1 MFTEYSTLSFNDRHL
16 GTRSSVRRRALSRT
30 DAITD
35 YNAFFLRAKLL
46 DRVNTIPLN
55 HGSEKT
61 ASRYGGA
68 FSMMAKM

>member
-30 DAITD
+30 DAIT
-35 YNAFFLRAKLL
+35 AFFLRAKLL

-55 HGSEKT
+55 HGSEKA
-61 ASRYGGA
+61 ASRYSGA